1 MKLLNKRN
9 KNYAQI
15 FELFTEESW
24 SENSKKYN
32 KNISLLF
39 SGKKNEIFIDAKENT
54 ITYFIG
60 LGKSNLQNFEFQ
72 QVAMKFS
79 QSQKKNFQAVSTL

>member
-1 MKLLNKRN
+1 MKLFNKRN

-24 SENSKKYN
+24 SENCKKYN
-32 KNISLLF
+32 KKISLLF
-39 SGKKNEIFIDAKENT
+39 SGKKHEVFIDVKGET

-60 LGKSNLQNFEFQ
+60 LGKADLQNFEFQ

-79 QSQKKNFQAVSTL
+79 SKEKFFF